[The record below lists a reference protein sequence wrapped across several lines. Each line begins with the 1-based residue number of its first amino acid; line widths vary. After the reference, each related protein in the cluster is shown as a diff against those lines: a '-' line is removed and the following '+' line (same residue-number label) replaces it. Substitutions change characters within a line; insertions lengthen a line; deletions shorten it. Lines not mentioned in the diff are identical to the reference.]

1 MYTRPATL
9 RRVAFITPLLLAVA
23 GWASLGLS
31 APALAATE
39 TRGVPEFQ
47 AITVAADVEVTVQQG
62 SQQSLTLT
70 AEDSVLALLEAV
82 VEAGTDAPTL
92 VLRYKRGANV
102 YTPYKVRATVV
113 VPRLSAVKVASS
125 ADVRLEA
132 FNTPSLK
139 LSVVG
144 SGDIRAHGLT
154 AEELQVSVAGS
165 VAGSG
170 GVHGSGS
177 VRRLKVSVAGSG
189 DVRLAELRADDVVVG
204 IAGSGDVVVQ
214 AQATLDV
221 SIVGSG
227 DAQYSGAA
235 NVKQSVR
242 GSGTIRQR

>member
-82 VEAGTDAPTL
+82 VEAGTGAPTL

-125 ADVRLEA
+125 ADVRLET

-144 SGDIRAHGLT
+144 SGDIRAQGLT

-165 VAGSG
+165 GD
-170 GVHGSGS
+170 VHGSGS

-227 DAQYSGAA
+227 DVQYSGAA
-235 NVKQSVR
+235 KVKQSVR

>member
-23 GWASLGLS
+23 GWASLWLP

-82 VEAGTDAPTL
+82 VETGTGAPTL

-165 VAGSG
+165 GD
-170 GVHGSGS
+170 VHGSGS

-227 DAQYSGAA
+227 DVQYSGAA
-235 NVKQSVR
+235 KVKQSVR

>member
-23 GWASLGLS
+23 GWASLWLS

-70 AEDSVLALLEAV
+70 AEDNVLALLEAV
-82 VEAGTDAPTL
+82 VETGTGAPTL
-92 VLRYKRGANV
+92 VLRYKRGAKV

-113 VPRLSAVKVASS
+113 VPCLSAVKVASS

-139 LSVVG
+139 LSILG

-165 VAGSG
+165 GD
-170 GVHGSGS
+170 VHGSGS

-227 DAQYSGAA
+227 DVQYIGAA
-235 NVKQSVR
+235 KVKQSVR

>member
-1 MYTRPATL
+1 MHTRPATL
-9 RRVAFITPLLLAVA
+9 RRAAFITPLLLAVA
-23 GWASLGLS
+23 GWASLLLP

-62 SQQSLTLT
+62 GQQSLTLT
-70 AEDSVLALLEAV
+70 AEDSVLALLETV
-82 VEAGTDAPTL
+82 VETGSGAPTL
-92 VLRYKRGANV
+92 VLRYRRGANV

-125 ADVRLEA
+125 ADLRLEA

-139 LSVVG
+139 LSVAG
-144 SGDIRAHGLT
+144 SGDIRAQGLT

-165 VAGSG
+165 GD
-170 GVHGSGS
+170 VHGSGS
-177 VRRLKVSVAGSG
+177 VKRLKVSVAGNG

-214 AQATLDV
+214 AQTTLDV

-227 DAQYSGAA
+227 DVQYSGAA
-235 NVKQSVR
+235 KVKQSVR
-242 GSGTIRQR
+242 GSGSIRQR